1 MKHSYIMVAG
11 DKQKHLDKIPILKS
25 DVVMINLED
34 GVYDK
39 EFARDLLLK
48 NYKEKLLKIS
58 NKKVVVRV
66 NELNG
71 IGEIDIE
78 VINKLKP
85 DAIRVPKIKYVDDV
99 KKALKLIDKDIYIH
113 LSIETK
119 ESFNNIKNFN
129 IDNRVTTL
137 YLGILDLLES
147 LGLPQSL
154 LELSN
159 PTIDYILS
167 KFLIDSKSVG
177 LKPVSF
183 VYQDYKDIETFTK
196 WCTKVKNMGYSAK
209 ACISPSQV
217 DIINNIFKI
226 SKNDREKALYMKTI
240 FEEKKKNGISGFSDE
255 VYGFIDEP
263 IYKDAL
269 LVLKKSS

>member
-1 MKHSYIMVAG
+1 MKHSYLMVAG

-71 IGEIDIE
+71 IGEVDIE
-78 VINKLKP
+78 LINKLKP
-85 DAIRVPKIKYVDDV
+85 DAIRVPKIKYVEDV
-99 KKALKLIDKDIYIH
+99 KKALKLIDKDIDIH

-167 KFLIDSKSVG
+167 KFLIDSKTVG

-226 SKNDREKALYMKTI
+226 SKNDREKALYIKKI